1 MSLLMY
7 KKMTRFFIY
16 DTIQTKKIA
25 NLLHAT
31 SKLPFYIDDQVTF
44 LNDGAIWFEKMM
56 EDIQNAKKYVF
67 LEYFIFSDG
76 ETLERLSSLLI
87 QKAQEG
93 VQIKIILDDIG
104 SKKGLKQKTI
114 DRLKE
119 HPNLKVY
126 SFNPMG
132 MFFFFKFK
140 F

>member
-1 MSLLMY
+1 M
-7 KKMTRFFIY
+7 
-16 DTIQTKKIA
+16 
-25 NLLHAT
+25 
-31 SKLPFYIDDQVTF
+31 
-44 LNDGAIWFEKMM
+44 
-56 EDIQNAKKYVF
+56 
-67 LEYFIFSDG
+67 EYFIFSDG

-132 MFFFFKFK
+132 MFFSLNLFGV
-140 F
+140 